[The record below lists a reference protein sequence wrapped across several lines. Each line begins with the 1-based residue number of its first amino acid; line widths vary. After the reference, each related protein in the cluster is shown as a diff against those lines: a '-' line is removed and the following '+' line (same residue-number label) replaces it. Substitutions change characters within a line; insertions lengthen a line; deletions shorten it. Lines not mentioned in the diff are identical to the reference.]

1 MKLNKKILFA
11 AALAVSLIALPVS
24 VVKADNDVK
33 PKKVSVTP
41 KKIEVTAGQE
51 FELKAKLTPKDA
63 EEDYLVWSIV
73 KGKNVIA
80 FDEGEVILETE
91 MGTLSIKGEGLQI
104 KRLDL
109 DKKEADIEGR
119 MDSFGYSE
127 KKGFGTKG
135 ESFWSRLFR

>member
-1 MKLNKKILFA
+1 MTFVGKEDEMEDLNHINRHQHRMMINNRQNGSFTG
-11 AALAVSLIALPVS
+11 I
-24 VVKADNDVK
+24 
-33 PKKVSVTP
+33 T
-41 KKIEVTAGQE
+41 
-51 FELKAKLTPKDA
+51 
-63 EEDYLVWSIV
+63 
-73 KGKNVIA
+73 NVIA

-127 KKGFGTKG
+127 KKGFGAKG